1 MTFARSGPEHIKQIG
16 RVTDFMHSLQ
26 CGDHAARLG
35 TIELVQNIQMHINT
49 KAFHSLNTSQCLTVR
64 RSSDI
69 IEPCLSNLH
78 GRWMCYR
85 ASIESAQAFEC
96 HQRYLASNA
105 KMTWMRRH

>member
-16 RVTDFMHSLQ
+16 CVTDFMHSLQ

-35 TIELVQNIQMHINT
+35 DITELVQTIQMHLNT

-69 IEPCLSNLH
+69 SLS
-78 GRWMCYR
+78 
-85 ASIESAQAFEC
+85 
-96 HQRYLASNA
+96 LACPTSTA
-105 KMTWMRRH
+105 GGCATGPL